1 MIRKPELAAEP
12 EDGRG
17 SLWVLALLS
26 PVVGAASGFIGA
38 IFRLALA
45 RADRLRDAI
54 ITWAHGEKLAGFLLV
69 TALCAIATGV
79 AARLTRRYSPYSSGS
94 GITHVEAVLNGD
106 LPQAPFRLIPLKFI
120 GGLLAIGSGLA
131 LGPEGPS
138 VQMGASISHLLGK
151 IFRRNWPDCRVLL
164 AAGAGA
170 GLAAVFN
177 APIAGAVFVLEEL
190 VRKFETRIAI
200 AALGASAM
208 AIWVAR
214 LLLGSEPTF
223 RVTPLFYVGAGT
235 GLLFLVSGVFAGFLG
250 IVYNRTLLGTL
261 AAADRLNRWPVEL
274 RAAVIGAAVGM
285 LAWFTPGLVG
295 SGESLIQRTLVGGVT
310 LATLSS
316 LFILRLGLGSVSYAA
331 GTPGGLMAPILA
343 LGALFGLVAGTLC
356 KLELPAL
363 TIQPEAFA
371 VVGMAAVLTAVTR
384 TPLTSIVL
392 VIEMTASFAMF
403 LPMLIACFSAMLVP
417 TLLRDPPIYDSLRER
432 TLRIQGVRGGCNELA
447 QPRL

>member
-295 SGESLIQRTLVGGVT
+295 SGESLIQRTLVAVG
-310 LATLSS
+310 
-316 LFILRLGLGSVSYAA
+316 LRSQPSHRFSFFVLGLGQFPTPRGRRADSWRPYSLWGRCSDLSRGPYVSWSY
-331 GTPGGLMAPILA
+331 
-343 LGALFGLVAGTLC
+343 
-356 KLELPAL
+356 
-363 TIQPEAFA
+363 
-371 VVGMAAVLTAVTR
+371 
-384 TPLTSIVL
+384 
-392 VIEMTASFAMF
+392 
-403 LPMLIACFSAMLVP
+403 
-417 TLLRDPPIYDSLRER
+417 PP
-432 TLRIQGVRGGCNELA
+432 
-447 QPRL
+447 

>member
-1 MIRKPELAAEP
+1 MIRKSELAAEP

-94 GITHVEAVLNGD
+94 GITHVEAVLKGD

-295 SGESLIQRTLVGGVT
+295 SGESLIQRTLAGGVT

-356 KLELPAL
+356 QLELPAL

-432 TLRIQGVRGGCNELA
+432 MLRIHGSER
-447 QPRL
+447 RM